1 MLITDHEA
9 GHRGF
14 AVTET
19 PPRNDAAMADI
30 LASIKRIVAE
40 EDRRSNNQVPAFLDG
55 SDDVFE
61 LTPDMRVDADD
72 LERDNA
78 LATEAAEAATPS
90 IDEAAVADIARIVVR
105 EELNG
110 PLGVAMTKNIKKM
123 IREEVQRALTDR
135 A

>member
-1 MLITDHEA
+1 MLVTDHEA

-72 LERDNA
+72 LERDNL
-78 LATEAAEAATPS
+78 LATEAAEAAAPS

>member
-1 MLITDHEA
+1 M
-9 GHRGF
+9 
-14 AVTET
+14 TET

-40 EDRRSNNQVPAFLDG
+40 EDRRSQNHVPAFVDG
-55 SDDVFE
+55 ADEIFD
-61 LTPDMRVDADD
+61 LTPDMRVDVDVV
-72 LERDNA
+72 ERENA
-78 LATEAAEAATPS
+78 LAAEAAEAATPS

-110 PLGVAMTKNIKKM
+110 PLGVAMTTNIKRM
-123 IREEVQRALTDR
+123 IREEVQRALADR